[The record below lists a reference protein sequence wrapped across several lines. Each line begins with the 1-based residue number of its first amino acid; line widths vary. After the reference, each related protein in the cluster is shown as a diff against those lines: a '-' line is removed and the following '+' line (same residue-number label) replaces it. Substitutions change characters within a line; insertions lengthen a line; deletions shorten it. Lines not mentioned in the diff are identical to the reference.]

1 LALRACGPRT
11 KPRHLQSIPAL
22 FASLVSCCI
31 ASSASAEP
39 ACTLDRAV
47 GTTIDAAPFRTNM
60 YGTRWNLATNRL
72 AVMTPDAR
80 GYYKVFAMRPD
91 GGGLAPMGGSAP
103 NKHQGS
109 VYWHPSGRYLMF
121 TAEKPEWHSAKLFGI
136 PDFEALPG
144 FGLHDDIW
152 LISAD
157 GSRTWQL
164 TDEANAREQGV
175 LMPVF
180 SPDGRHVAWASRQ
193 VPTRT
198 YAIVVADFVET
209 PEPHLE
215 KLRSFKPGGSVYY
228 ETGSFSSDSRSLT
241 YTSDQD
247 TKSFWASQIYRLD
260 LADGSSHRLTTDH
273 AYNEHPTVVNT
284 PAGDWVV
291 YMSDKGVDR
300 FSGHIMPGTDWWA
313 MRLDGSGV
321 KRLTTMNVNRPGNPE
336 NAGFMQV
343 ATTVAIGP
351 AGDMMLGDVQDS
363 LVKQTG
369 LIRVVHLLCR

>member
-1 LALRACGPRT
+1 MHPPIIPHRVKQLLSIAALSA
-11 KPRHLQSIPAL
+11 A
-22 FASLVSCCI
+22 VSCCCV
-31 ASSASAEP
+31 AAAAEP
-39 ACTLDRAV
+39 PCTLDRAV

-91 GGGLAPMGGSAP
+91 GSGLTPMGGGAP
-103 NKHQGS
+103 DKHQGMP
-109 VYWHPSGRYLMF
+109 YWHPSGRYLLF
-121 TAEKPEWHSAKLFGI
+121 TAQKPQWHSPGLFGA
-136 PDFEALPG
+136 PDYEALPG

-152 LISAD
+152 LTSAD
-157 GSRTWQL
+157 AGRTWQL
-164 TDEANAREQGV
+164 TNEPNARQQGV
-175 LMPVF
+175 LMPIF

-193 VPTRT
+193 VPAKT
-198 YAIVVADFVET
+198 YAIMVADFVET

-215 KLRSFKPGGSVYY
+215 NPRSYKPGGSVYY

-260 LADGSSHRLTTDH
+260 LADGSSHRLTTDR

-284 PAGDWVV
+284 PTGDWVV
-291 YMSDKGVDR
+291 YMSDKDVDR
-300 FSGHIMPGTDWWA
+300 YPGRIMPGTDWWA
-313 MRLDGSGV
+313 MRLDGSGAR
-321 KRLTTMNVNRPGNPE
+321 RLTSMNVNRPGNPE

-351 AGDMMLGDVQDS
+351 SGDMMLGDVQDS
-363 LVKQTG
+363 LVRQTG
-369 LIRVVHLLCR
+369 LIRVIHLVCR